1 MYNYTEP
8 TFGIDEFRK
17 PNVLKGW
24 EAMVQTL
31 LIILFGKPGFYPSI
45 PDLGMDIHQYR
56 YMDFDELNTE
66 MIKTELLYQ
75 YPLLEDELEDGS
87 VDVRKAIRNDNPVL
101 LFVINVTNETKQS
114 KVLVGVELGENE
126 LIYHYDLKDA
136 IEV

>member
-1 MYNYTEP
+1 MYNYIEP

-75 YPLLEDELEDGS
+75 YPLLEDGS

>member
-1 MYNYTEP
+1 MYNYIEP

-17 PNVLKGW
+17 PTVLKGW

>member
-1 MYNYTEP
+1 MYNYIEP